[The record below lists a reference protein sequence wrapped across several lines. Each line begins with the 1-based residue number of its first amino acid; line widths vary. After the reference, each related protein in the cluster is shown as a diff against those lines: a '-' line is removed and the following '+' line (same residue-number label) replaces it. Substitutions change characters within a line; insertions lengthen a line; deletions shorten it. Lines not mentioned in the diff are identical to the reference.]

1 MNYKADIACAIAPIL
16 VRAAAWAVRSFECAG
31 G

>member
-1 MNYKADIACAIAPIL
+1 MNYKADIACAIAQIL
-16 VRAAAWAVRSFECAG
+16 VRVVAWAGRSFECPG